1 MSRRPV
7 FLWLLWVSL
16 LCCGMAV
23 AQTPRL
29 HWLGTFGGGYSLG
42 RSISA
47 DGTTVVGWFGGSY
60 ASDQR
65 AALWKVGER
74 PVAIPHLGG
83 GESQAYDI
91 SADGNIVV
99 GYSRDSRGN
108 WRAFRW
114 TPATGTQPLDTA
126 NRDSSAHGVNANGS
140 MIVGEMR
147 AFQIGSPSRAF
158 RWTAETGMQDIHT
171 LTDPRQS
178 FATDVSADGRVI
190 VGACITPTNRYRAFR
205 WTAETGMQLI
215 HPVGS
220 DESIARG
227 IAADGNTIVGY
238 YIDAR
243 GDYRA
248 CYWGA
253 NGLLQEVPVPS
264 DYRYS
269 VAWGASAD
277 GSVIV
282 GEVRTTISTERRAF
296 RWNRSSGVFELIG
309 DFGGGQSVA
318 YGVSDDGQTI
328 CGAATAPDRSRLA
341 FRWRAET
348 GLVNLGSLSANSSV
362 AYDVSADGRVVVGIC
377 SNTAGGERAFM
388 WTLDAGLHP
397 LAATPANIRHGAYGI
412 SADGSAIVGYSEWRN
427 SYNTLQI
434 GPTLWTNSSSYLLT
448 GIDSEGE
455 ALKISANGEVVIGWL
470 RGTRGYNRPFRWKA
484 SEGAINLAPPQ
495 WDSQNINIRAHVV
508 DARGE
513 SVAGIITIITTQMF
527 RWTVQSGFEVI
538 PSPAEYPNAYPRG
551 ISADGRLVVG
561 SPSAGEHRPDTRG
574 EECLREGF
582 RLAVRSAGREHDDRP
597 PPPGIGLERSE
608 QPQGRPAGE
617 REPHAEPREREPG
630 GGRRRG
636 RPHVRREPLEQP
648 PDEPVGGMRDVRP
661 SPGEHAVRGERE
673 RDPRR
678 DPRGPEQP
686 RARVQAPR
694 CRKVS
699 SESQRPTRCP
709 LSQTVPARFL
719 PRSETASGGR
729 QLAEGVTCAGR
740 VDRTHSV

>member
-140 MIVGEMR
+140 VIVGEMR

-561 SPSAGEHRPDTRG
+561 FMSNSTTREQRAFLWSVSTGYRNLGTVNNLLSDAYAISADGSIVVGYTG
-574 EECLREGF
+574 
-582 RLAVRSAGREHDDRP
+582 DRWN
-597 PPPGIGLERSE
+597 GNSRAFIWTES
-608 QPQGRPAGE
+608 
-617 REPHAEPREREPG
+617 
-630 GGRRRG
+630 
-636 RPHVRREPLEQP
+636 
-648 PDEPVGGMRDVRP
+648 GGMQDLSNRYATLLSEGSHLGVATAI
-661 SPGEHAVRGERE
+661 SPDGRYIVGYGFNADNQRFEAFLLDTGCPIRG
-673 RDPRR
+673 D
-678 DPRGPEQP
+678 
-686 RARVQAPR
+686 
-694 CRKVS
+694 
-699 SESQRPTRCP
+699 
-709 LSQTVPARFL
+709 
-719 PRSETASGGR
+719 
-729 QLAEGVTCAGR
+729 
-740 VDRTHSV
+740 VDRNGVVDDADLLMLLFDFGEDGYRNADINWDGVIDDADLLELLLNFGSGC